1 MLCRK
6 ASDSWVCAANAHINK
21 TFRPPQNKTFRK
33 PSSGAHT
40 SYFAFF
46 VDKISLSV
54 DIICLNLLFILPLH
68 HSFKNSVLLSFAKL

>member
-21 TFRPPQNKTFRK
+21 IFRTPRINKTFTT

-40 SYFAFF
+40 SYFTLF

-54 DIICLNLLFILPLH
+54 DIICLNLYFTLPLH
-68 HSFKNSVLLSFAKL
+68 HSFKNSV

>member
-21 TFRPPQNKTFRK
+21 TFWT
-33 PSSGAHT
+33 PSSGDHA

-54 DIICLNLLFILPLH
+54 DIICLNLHFILPLH